1 MTLLN
6 FVIYILWVVP
16 ILLQG
21 AIVFGMVRRK
31 LVKSFPVFFTY
42 TLWVL
47 FSTTGLL
54 FFRPYGSLFHRLHWC
69 EEAVSVVLGLAV
81 IFEILRHILPP
92 YTSPRF
98 VTSLVWI
105 STGLF
110 AVAALLMFVSAK
122 PLRGNYAVY
131 EIIMLAERSV
141 RFLQASLLIVVIALM
156 SVLGLTWHHEALGIL
171 IGFGIYS
178 AGALFAFECGAL
190 HWMDP
195 IAFSIVNSASYN
207 VAALIWAFYI
217 LLPRGGNPLDRLPN
231 ADLAD
236 WNDAF
241 NDYVSQRSR
250 RW

>member
-54 FFRPYGSLFHRLHWC
+54 FFRPYG
-69 EEAVSVVLGLAV
+69 
-81 IFEILRHILPP
+81 
-92 YTSPRF
+92 
-98 VTSLVWI
+98 
-105 STGLF
+105 
-110 AVAALLMFVSAK
+110 
-122 PLRGNYAVY
+122 
-131 EIIMLAERSV
+131 
-141 RFLQASLLIVVIALM
+141 
-156 SVLGLTWHHEALGIL
+156 
-171 IGFGIYS
+171 
-178 AGALFAFECGAL
+178 GALFAFECGAL